1 MAIGNGTASRE
12 TEQLVAEL
20 IKEHPEIDP
29 PIEYSIVSEAG
40 ASIYSASELAAE
52 EFPDLDLTVRGAI
65 SIARRLQDPL
75 AELIKI
81 DPKSIGVGMYQHDVN
96 QSNLKK
102 ELDAVIENCVNGV
115 GVELNTASSKLLEY
129 VSGLTKRVAKEIVSY
144 REKNGPYSDRD
155 QLNEIKG
162 LGPKAFEQC
171 AGFLKIRDAPNPL
184 DRTFIHPESYE
195 FAEKLFTEAGITAND
210 LTDPKERAR
219 AKEAILSLKPNALA
233 RKFEEEPDKIR
244 YLLEQLMKPDLDPG
258 KLLAAPIL
266 RSDVL
271 SVEDLKPGMI
281 LKGTV
286 RNVVD
291 FGAFVDLGVKINGLV
306 HKSEIANTFVKNPAD
321 YLAVGNVKDFM
332 ILMVDK
338 ERKRIQISL
347 KRVNTKAQE
356 K

>member
-1 MAIGNGTASRE
+1 M
-12 TEQLVAEL
+12 
-20 IKEHPEIDP
+20 
-29 PIEYSIVSEAG
+29 
-40 ASIYSASELAAE
+40 
-52 EFPDLDLTVRGAI
+52 
-65 SIARRLQDPL
+65 
-75 AELIKI
+75 
-81 DPKSIGVGMYQHDVN
+81 
-96 QSNLKK
+96 
-102 ELDAVIENCVNGV
+102 
-115 GVELNTASSKLLEY
+115 
-129 VSGLTKRVAKEIVSY
+129 
-144 REKNGPYSDRD
+144 
-155 QLNEIKG
+155 
-162 LGPKAFEQC
+162 
-171 AGFLKIRDAPNPL
+171 
-184 DRTFIHPESYE
+184 
-195 FAEKLFTEAGITAND
+195 
-210 LTDPKERAR
+210 
-219 AKEAILSLKPNALA
+219 A

-244 YLLEQLMKPDLDPG
+244 YLLEQLMNPIWILRNFTT
-258 KLLAAPIL
+258 PIL

-356 K
+356 SKKNNSLLKIF